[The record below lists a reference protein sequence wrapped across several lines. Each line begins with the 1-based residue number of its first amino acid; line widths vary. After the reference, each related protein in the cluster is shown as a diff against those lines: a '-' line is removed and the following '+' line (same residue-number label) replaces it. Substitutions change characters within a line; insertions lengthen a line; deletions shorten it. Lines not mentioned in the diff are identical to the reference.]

1 MQLTKIESLAKS
13 SGFGTKNA
21 DGFENRVLK
30 ATWSAGGSD
39 DIVQLVSERKIFAGN
54 IVLPDSIEPT
64 EAGLNSYKEKIQ
76 AALTEGKLK
85 MYGHIVYV
93 KECDSDHTK
102 VRNTANDHIIEAF
115 PRAWKSE
122 NHAEIVEVVRRDL
135 QKSIAKNK
143 MAWVAE

>member
-1 MQLTKIESLAKS
+1 MLLTKIESLAKS
-13 SGFGTKNA
+13 NGFGTKNT

-30 ATWSAGGSD
+30 ATWSAGNSD

-54 IVLPDSIEPT
+54 IILPDNIEAT

-76 AALTEGKLK
+76 AALNEGKLK
-85 MYGHIVYV
+85 MYGHLVYV

-102 VRNTANDHIIEAF
+102 VRNTANNHIIEAF

-135 QKSIAKNK
+135 QKSIAKTK
-143 MAWVAE
+143 MDWVAG

>member
-13 SGFGTKNA
+13 SGFGSKNA

-30 ATWSAGGSD
+30 ATWSAGSSD

-54 IVLPDSIEPT
+54 IVLPDNMEST
-64 EAGLNSYKEKIQ
+64 EAGLNAYREKIQ
-76 AALTEGKLK
+76 AALNEGKLK
-85 MYGHIVYV
+85 MYGHLVYV

>member
-1 MQLTKIESLAKS
+1 MQLKRIESLAKS

-30 ATWSAGGSD
+30 ATWSAGNSD

-54 IVLPDSIEPT
+54 IVLPDGMSADES
-64 EAGLNSYKEKIQ
+64 GLNSYKEKIQ
-76 AALTEGKLK
+76 AALNEGKLT
-85 MYGHIVYV
+85 MYGHLVYV

-102 VRNTANDHIIEAF
+102 VRNISNGHIIEAF

-135 QKSIAKNK
+135 QKSIGKNK
-143 MAWVAE
+143 MEWVAE

>member
-13 SGFGTKNA
+13 NGFGTKNA

-30 ATWSAGGSD
+30 ATWSAGSSD

-54 IVLPDSIEPT
+54 IILPDNIEAT
-64 EAGLNSYKEKIQ
+64 ESGLNSYKERIQ

-85 MYGHIVYV
+85 MYGHLVYV

-122 NHAEIVEVVRRDL
+122 NHAEVVEVVRRDL
-135 QKSIAKNK
+135 QKSIAKAK

>member
-1 MQLTKIESLAKS
+1 MKLTKIESLALS

-21 DGFENRVLK
+21 DGFVNRVLK
-30 ATWSAGGSD
+30 ATWSAGSSD

-54 IVLPDSIEPT
+54 IVLPDNIEST
-64 EAGLNSYKEKIQ
+64 ESGLNSYKEKIQ
-76 AALTEGKLK
+76 AALNEGKLT
-85 MYGHIVYV
+85 MYGHLVYV

-102 VRNTANDHIIEAF
+102 VKNTANDHIIEAF

-135 QKSIAKNK
+135 QKSISKGK